1 MARLFLALAVLVML
15 TCARSVDA
23 GTWHP
28 IKQSAWLFAAQGD
41 NGVVASFDANS
52 VQRVRQSVV
61 RAWIKY
67 KYVTPQPNP
76 VNIYGPEYVKAEDLE
91 YFDCSAQ
98 TATEQSWTFY
108 TSKGGVAASSD
119 VDGSV
124 AHIVPGTV
132 LASVFNAVCGWAMK

>member
-52 VQRVRQSVV
+52 LRRVGKSGV
-61 RAWIKY
+61 RVWTKY
-67 KYVTPQPNP
+67 RFSTPQSNP
-76 VNIYGPEYVKAEDLE
+76 FGPPYVEADELE
-91 YFDCSAQ
+91 NFDCSAQ
-98 TATEQSWTFY
+98 TETVLSLTWY
-108 TSKGGVAASSD
+108 TAKGNVAASNESRTNPI
-119 VDGSV
+119 
-124 AHIVPGTV
+124 HIVPGTV
-132 LASVFNAVCGWAMK
+132 MAGLFNAVCGWAMK